1 MHPETIPTLCSPN
14 LVISALSLC
23 TFSSSFCPSWTTVS
37 LNPLVLVGDKLQSS
51 ARTYSFLKHQTF
63 GERSTIASP
72 PPPPPPSLLWLLVQ
86 LQQPVNHF
94 VPSLPSYNFS
104 NVAVFF
110 WAPNMESSVQTVLSV
125 LRGLLQIL
133 LLFTNESLEDIST
146 PRSVFSGSTT
156 TSAASKS
163 LWVRALQ

>member
-1 MHPETIPTLCSPN
+1 MHPETIPALCSPN

-23 TFSSSFCPSWTTVS
+23 TFSSSFCPSGTTVS
-37 LNPLVLVGDKLQSS
+37 LNLLVLVGDKLQSS

-72 PPPPPPSLLWLLVQ
+72 LPPPSLLWLLVQ